1 MIHPIKQLIRTR
13 RLKVFNRGCKA
24 VFIRLK
30 PLDPHNYNLRWRIP
44 NFITLTIRL
53 LLALGSNSAT
63 CAQTWPVAW
72 ADLEQLEVHPKQP
85 ASKAIP
91 GFCLPLPRPLSLP
104 NE

>member
-1 MIHPIKQLIRTR
+1 MLAIL
-13 RLKVFNRGCKA
+13 A
-24 VFIRLK
+24 
-30 PLDPHNYNLRWRIP
+30 
-44 NFITLTIRL
+44 TLAEGQWKIYTQSTAINPTIRL
-53 LLALGSNSAT
+53 LLALVNNSAT
-63 CAQTWPVAW
+63 CAQTWPAAW